1 MFLNIKIRMKIT
13 DNLLL
18 KLMADIDQGLERL
31 LVKIATQSEEIE
43 KLTEENKQLKDN
55 YTKML
60 EQITLY
66 IAELEAIK
74 HSNT

>member
-1 MFLNIKIRMKIT
+1 MKIT